1 MTRPLFVLV
10 ALLGPAVAFG
20 KFEPTKGPQSPDGT
34 VAVTTDLPAELRKAN
49 ISARGLGC
57 CVFRSGEHAARL
69 QGVEALYGWPE
80 WMVEKGIAGGGWPE
94 KVDKLLPQIA
104 KDRGLPAP
112 SYAQHTG
119 GDATFLELALKTGR
133 MVCVTYD
140 GRDDFYRSSIGHM
153 VNLVYLDG
161 ERGCILDNN
170 RVGVYVWMTRAE
182 FLSRWK
188 GSGGG
193 WAFVLLD
200 APPAPA
206 LAALPPPL
214 RNANQ

>member
-20 KFEPTKGPQSPDGT
+20 KFEPTKGPTSPDGT
-34 VAVTTDLPAELRKAN
+34 ATVTTDLPAELRKAN

-57 CVFRSGEHAARL
+57 CVFRSGDHAARL

-80 WMVEKGIAGGGWPE
+80 WMVSKGIAGGGYPE

-104 KDRGLPAP
+104 KDRGLPVPA
-112 SYAQHTG
+112 YAQHVG
-119 GDATFLELALKTGR
+119 GNAEWLELALKTGR

-140 GRDDFYRSSIGHM
+140 GRDDFYRSSIAHM
-153 VNLVYLDG
+153 VNLVYLDAD
-161 ERGCILDNN
+161 RACILDNN
-170 RVGVYVWMTRAE
+170 RVTVYVWMTRAE

-188 GSGGG
+188 GTGGG
-193 WAFVLLD
+193 WAWCLLEP
-200 APPAPA
+200 PPAPA

-214 RNANQ
+214 RNNPQ

>member
-1 MTRPLFVLV
+1 
-10 ALLGPAVAFG
+10 
-20 KFEPTKGPQSPDGT
+20 
-34 VAVTTDLPAELRKAN
+34 
-49 ISARGLGC
+49 
-57 CVFRSGEHAARL
+57 
-69 QGVEALYGWPE
+69 
-80 WMVEKGIAGGGWPE
+80 
-94 KVDKLLPQIA
+94 
-104 KDRGLPAP
+104 
-112 SYAQHTG
+112 
-119 GDATFLELALKTGR
+119 
-133 MVCVTYD
+133 VTYD